1 MNYTQLLKS
10 LRGHSR
16 ETEWIE
22 FKVGNFDPE
31 MIGQRISA
39 LANSAAL
46 LCQPS
51 AYFVWGIQDGTLA
64 PVGTTFRPHAEKRGN
79 EPLESWLAHNLAPC
93 PHFHFQEH
101 STEDGVRL
109 VLLVIPAAAFQP
121 VRFKEI
127 AYCRVGETTKK
138 LHDYPE
144 KERALWKVFDKT
156 PFERRIA
163 LSEVSADE
171 VLSLVDFDAYFRLTQ
186 QPLPETKQSILDR
199 LCQDKIAVSLG
210 SSYDVTNFGALLFAR
225 ELSRFET
232 LARKAVRVI
241 DYQGN
246 DRIGGGREYV
256 ASGGYAA
263 AFESLIAYIL
273 SRLPSNEYIGQALR
287 VQTEMY
293 PQIAIRELVP
303 NALIHQDLDV
313 TGDSPFVEI
322 FGDRIEITN
331 PGKPLID
338 PLRFIDEPPQSRNEA
353 LAAFLRRVN
362 ICEERGSG
370 IDKVI
375 QAVELFQLPPPDF
388 SVTDRHTRVYLYAHK
403 SFSEMSSKERV
414 RACYQHV
421 CLMFVLSQPAT
432 NASLRKRFAFGAED
446 YKTVTKIISAAH
458 KEGMI
463 KPYDPENRSPRYARY
478 VPFWADR

>member
-1 MNYTQLLKS
+1 MNYEQLLQN
-10 LRGHSR
+10 LRGLSR
-16 ETEWIE
+16 ETEWVE
-22 FKVGNFDPE
+22 FKENNGDPD

-46 LCQPS
+46 LQQAN
-51 AYFVWGIQDGTLA
+51 AYFVWGIQDGTLD
-64 PVGTTFRPHAEKRGN
+64 PVGTTFRPHTDKRGN

-93 PHFHFQEH
+93 PDFRFHEYTSKDEIRF
-101 STEDGVRL
+101 
-109 VLLVIPAAAFQP
+109 VLLNIPAAAYQP
-121 VRFKEI
+121 IRFKDI
-127 AYCRVGETTKK
+127 AYLRVGETTKK

-144 KERALWKVFDKT
+144 KERALWKVFEKT
-156 PFERRIA
+156 PFEKRIA
-163 LSEVSADE
+163 LHTASPDE
-171 VLSLVDFDAYFRLTQ
+171 VLSLLDYDAYFRLTK

-199 LCQDKIAVSLG
+199 LCQDKLAVSSGG
-210 SSYDVTNFGALLFAR
+210 SYEITNFGALLFAR
-225 ELSRFET
+225 DLSRFEG
-232 LARKAVRVI
+232 LGRKAIRVI

-246 DRIGGGREYV
+246 DRVSGGREHI
-256 ASGGYAA
+256 AAGGYAA
-263 AFESLIAYIL
+263 AFEALIAYVL
-273 SRLPSNEYIGQALR
+273 SRLPHNEYIGQALR

-331 PGKPLID
+331 PGRPLID

-375 QAVELFQLPPPDF
+375 QAVEVYQLPPPEF
-388 SVTDRHTRVYLYAHK
+388 SVTERHTRVYLYAHK

-432 NASLRKRFAFGAED
+432 NASLRKRFAFEAED
-446 YKTVTKIISAAH
+446 YKTVTKIISAAL

-478 VPFWADR
+478 IPFWA